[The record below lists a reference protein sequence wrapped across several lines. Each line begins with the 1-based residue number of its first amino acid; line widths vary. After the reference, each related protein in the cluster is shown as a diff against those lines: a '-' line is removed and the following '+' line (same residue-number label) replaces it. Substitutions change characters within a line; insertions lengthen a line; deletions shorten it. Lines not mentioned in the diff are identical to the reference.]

1 MIKELNETNVK
12 VKGARLLTIAEFE
25 EFEESIP
32 VTSNV
37 CWWLADMDDSQLAAY
52 VEGDYREEDM
62 FTDTDYPNT
71 YFRVA
76 LDISNGEVGEQFVF
90 NGYVFTVLSETLAI
104 SNNVIG
110 PVKYYDDTLLDYV
123 YDDEDVNCTINVVIS
138 SIFNV

>member
-12 VKGARLLTIAEFE
+12 VEKARLLTIVEFE

-32 VTSNV
+32 ATSNV

-123 YDDEDVNCTINVVIS
+123 YDDEDVNCTINVVIG

>member
-1 MIKELNETNVK
+1 MIKELNETNVTIEK
-12 VKGARLLTIAEFE
+12 ARLLTIAEFE

-32 VTSNV
+32 VTSSV
-37 CWWLADMDDSQLAAY
+37 CWWLADMDENGDAAY

-62 FTDTDYPNT
+62 FTATDYPNT

-110 PVKYYDDTLLDYV
+110 PVKYYDDTLLDYI
-123 YDDEDVNCTINVVIS
+123 YDDNDVNCTINVVIA
-138 SIFNV
+138 SIFIV